1 MDTATARQPYRATP
15 TGPSMLTTFPSQTQT
30 QTHGRNTQSNGQQR
44 VTFQASKLNIRAL
57 LALFD
62 STSVG
67 FESPVDLLH

>member
-15 TGPSMLTTFPSQTQT
+15 AGPSMLTTFPSQK

-44 VTFQASKLNIRAL
+44 VTLQASKLNIRAL
-57 LALFD
+57 LALFV

-67 FESPVDLLH
+67 YESPVDLLH